1 MLWKGNDWKAII
13 YGGGFPEK
21 LGTFVKISFSV
32 TGLLGLLL
40 MAAIVPFKPYAES
53 EKLILHRK
61 YIPPAAVSPICLDR
75 RNLPKE
81 EMYWLYM
88 PETANELATNEYY
101 GYLSG
106 QLILSGAVDAS
117 DCPLNGLWANGYA
130 NACGFEKTREASLYL
145 QNVYDDEILEAGKG
159 FGVPPIMLKQL
170 IRYESQFWPSQM
182 GAYHFGLGHLTYL
195 GALTS
200 ISWSRQLN
208 SEMEGKVVV
217 GEELSSDLLANRLL
231 SSMNA
236 SCPTCPMKV
245 DVAKAEGSVFY
256 LAEVLLAYC
265 RQTSQVV
272 YNATKKNAGEVV
284 DYATIWRLT
293 LLNYNVG
300 PNCVYNSIRASYESE
315 KVAWSTISENIQD
328 KYCKRG
334 GDYVEKIT
342 APYYDFK

>member
-1 MLWKGNDWKAII
+1 MK
-13 YGGGFPEK
+13 
-21 LGTFVKISFSV
+21 VSISAVSF
-32 TGLLGLLL
+32 LGLLL
-40 MAAIVPFKPYAES
+40 IAVTSSFSPKTQLEMVTAQG
-53 EKLILHRK
+53 R
-61 YIPPAAVSPICLDR
+61 YIPPPAVSPICLDR
-75 RNLPKE
+75 KNLPKE
-81 EMYWLYM
+81 EMHWLYM
-88 PETANELATNEYY
+88 PEDASELATNEYY

-106 QLILSGAVDAS
+106 QLILSGAVNAS
-117 DCPLNGLWANGYA
+117 DCPLNGLWENGYA

-145 QNVYDDEILEAGKG
+145 QNAYDDEILDAGKG
-159 FGVPPIMLKQL
+159 FGVPPVLLKQL

-182 GAYHFGLGHLTYL
+182 GTYHFGLGHLTYF
-195 GALTS
+195 GALTG

-208 SEMEGKVVV
+208 SEM
-217 GEELSSDLLANRLL
+217 GEKASDGTVLSPDLLATELL

-236 SCPTCPMKV
+236 SCPSCPMKV
-245 DVAKAEGSVFY
+245 DVAKAEGSIFY

-300 PNCVYNSIRASYESE
+300 PNCVYDGIRASYDSD
-315 KVAWSTISENIQD
+315 KVDWNTISENIQD
-328 KYCKRG
+328 EYCRRG
-334 GDYVEKIT
+334 VGYVENIT